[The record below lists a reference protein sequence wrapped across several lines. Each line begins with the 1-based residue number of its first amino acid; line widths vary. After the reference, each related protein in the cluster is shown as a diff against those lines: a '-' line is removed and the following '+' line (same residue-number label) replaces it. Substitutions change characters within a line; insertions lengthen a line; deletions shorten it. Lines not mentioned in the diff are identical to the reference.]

1 MKGRDIR
8 IHDLQYP
15 ESAVLLVSPAQ
26 RRQWCRLHERNKFTI
41 KSALLRGDTSVTLLN
56 CKRLPSRVWDFFDLA
71 DQEIDQLQIDAYP
84 LVPMPVRDPD
94 PNGDLKADARKD
106 IESRSWYGMKFK
118 FVKVLAKGGQGYV
131 SLWDIGFDD
140 GSTKRVVI
148 KKALGPDFDPKKE
161 VEFHLRYNHAEHTTQ
176 VVNLRQESLGIHEA
190 MLKKDPSCRP
200 RFRKGHVW
208 DPERMGCAVFEYAP
222 YGDVWKYMEAFFP
235 GKKEFPNQV
244 LWGIMEC
251 YTLGIATVSYTPTFE
266 EGSTFEQE
274 YKRAEELDKVE
285 DLLDHAETAWYST
298 HDVHLDLE
306 ALNVLIGEDPSHEYQ
321 PVFKLHDLGAFSECM
336 RAQWRTTTE
345 AKIWGLRHFPKSHAV
360 TPEQISKEWDN
371 LPIRL
376 PPKDARRQF
385 CGEIFEKGTK
395 CAGRFGTWTNVFLIA
410 RVMESMITREIMR
423 YPFRPAPHKKADG
436 SEGPQTYGWRLQ
448 EQRHAWVDP
457 ELRDL
462 ICMCLYENPGDRPS
476 PLNML
481 RAIKKWKDSG
491 HHDPTELVE
500 WWKDVRGPRP
510 VEHHRPKAPNANSNA
525 IRQGVIDQMGVLALH
540 SVGQPHSKNQPS
552 AVIQPTQPAI
562 VGAAPNQSQRQGP
575 VQGNQGGANP
585 QQVPPAQPQQPNRP
599 ADPHVP
605 AKVATTR
612 NKKKRP
618 ANIQVRLEKR
628 PSAGIGS
635 GEAMDIEREEAAYQ
649 FSGDPDNFAA
659 PIVPP
664 AQIQNIAQPGRPSS
678 KSIVSIKRVTQHPA
692 RRIGFEDPL
701 KPSKGY
707 KIHKNLLSPKIG
719 KVVRRPGPKKSQAL
733 EALVRGV
740 TSRMPVTIQNL
751 MSRAKEIEARL
762 DIGAVPIYAYLK

>member
-8 IHDLQYP
+8 IHNLQYP
-15 ESAVLLVSPAQ
+15 ESAALLVSPAQ
-26 RRQWCRLHERNKFTI
+26 RRQWCQLYRRNKYTI
-41 KSALLRGDTSVTLLN
+41 KSALLRGDTSVTLWN
-56 CKRLPSRVWDFFDLA
+56 CKSLPSREWDLFNLA
-71 DQEIDQLQIDAYP
+71 DQEIDKLQIDAYP
-84 LVPMPVRDPD
+84 LIPMPVSDPD
-94 PNGDLKADARKD
+94 PNGVLKADARKD
-106 IESRSWYGMKFK
+106 IESLNWYGMKFK
-118 FVKVLAKGGQGYV
+118 FVKILARGGQGYV

-148 KKALGPDFDPKKE
+148 KKALGPDFNPRKE

-176 VVNLRQESLGIHEA
+176 VVNLRQESLGIHEE

-200 RFRKGHVW
+200 RFGKGHVW

-222 YGDVWKYMEAFFP
+222 YGDVWKYMEAISP
-235 GKKEFPNQV
+235 GKREFPNQV

-251 YTLGIATVSYTPTFE
+251 YALGIATVSYTPTFE

-274 YKRAEELDKVE
+274 YKRAKELDKVE

-321 PVFKLHDLGAFSECM
+321 PVFKLHDLGAFSQCM
-336 RAQWRTTTE
+336 RGQWRTATE
-345 AKIWGLRHFPKSHAV
+345 AEIWSLRHFPKSHAV
-360 TPEQISKEWDN
+360 TPEQISKEWDD

-376 PPKDARRQF
+376 PPKDARRRF
-385 CGEIFEKGTK
+385 CGENFEKGTK

-510 VEHHRPKAPNANSNA
+510 VEHHQPKAPNANSNA

-540 SVGQPHSKNQPS
+540 SVGQPHPKNQPP
-552 AVIQPTQPAI
+552 AAIPPAQPAFM
-562 VGAAPNQSQRQGP
+562 GAAPNQPQRQGP

-585 QQVPPAQPQQPNRP
+585 QQVPPAQPQQPNHP
-599 ADPHVP
+599 ANSHVP

-628 PSAGIGS
+628 PPAGIGS

-649 FSGDPDNFAA
+649 FSGDPGNFAA
-659 PIVPP
+659 PNDPP
-664 AQIQNIAQPGRPSS
+664 TQIQNIAQPGRTSS
-678 KSIVSIKRVTQHPA
+678 KPIVSIKRATQHPA
-692 RRIGFEDPL
+692 RRIRFEDPL
-701 KPSKGY
+701 KSSKGY
-707 KIHKNLLSPKIG
+707 KVHKNLLSAKVG
-719 KVVRRPGPKKSQAL
+719 KVVRRPGAKKSQAL

-751 MSRAKEIEARL
+751 MSRAKEVEARL